1 MFMAGQSYPTKIA
14 PTAHVSELGETPKLV
29 SGARVEETEIALLVS
44 DTGRPGFPTANF
56 KTFAVTST
64 ATSLD
69 QLTNNKDEPIFRRG
83 IQLLANSSNTK
94 DIVIGGADVAASA
107 TVANIN
113 GLPLSAGASLFLEVT
128 RLSEIYVDTE
138 SGTQYLHWIGY

>member
-1 MFMAGQSYPTKIA
+1 MAGQSYPTRIGIA
-14 PTAHVSELGETPKLV
+14 TQVTELGSTPNEI
-29 SGARVEETEIALLVS
+29 SGAVAEINDVALMVT
-44 DTGRPGFPTANF
+44 DTGRPSFPTSNF
-56 KTFAVTST
+56 KTLAVTST

-69 QLTNNKDEPIFRRG
+69 QLTTNKEDVPLRRG
-83 IQLLANSSNTK
+83 IQLFAPATNSK
-94 DIVIGGADVAASA
+94 DVVVGGADVAASA

-113 GLPLSAGASLFLEVT
+113 GLPLSAGSSIFLEVT

>member
-1 MFMAGQSYPTKIA
+1 MSMAGQSYPSRIA

-44 DTGRPGFPTANF
+44 DTGRPSFPTTNF
-56 KTFAVTST
+56 KTLAVTTT

-69 QLTNNKDEPIFRRG
+69 QLTTNKDEPIFRRG
-83 IQLLANSSNTK
+83 IQLSAPSTNTK
-94 DIVIGGADVAASA
+94 NVVIGGADVTASA

-113 GLPLSAGASLFLEVT
+113 GLPLAPGASIFLEVT

>member
-1 MFMAGQSYPTKIA
+1 MAGQSYPSRIA

-44 DTGRPGFPTANF
+44 DTGRPSFPTSNF
-56 KTFAVTST
+56 KTLAVTST

-69 QLTNNKDEPIFRRG
+69 QLTTNKDEPIFRRG
-83 IQLLANSSNTK
+83 IQLFAPATNTK
-94 DIVIGGADVAASA
+94 DVVIGGADVAASA

-113 GLPLSAGASLFLEVT
+113 GLPLPAGSSIFLEVT
-128 RLSEIYVDTE
+128 RLSEIYADTE

>member
-56 KTFAVTST
+56 KTFAVGTT

-69 QLTNNKDEPIFRRG
+69 QLTTNKDEPIFRRG
-83 IQLLANSSNTK
+83 IQLFAPSSNTA
-94 DIVIGGADVAASA
+94 DVVIGGADVAASA

-113 GLPLSAGASLFLEVT
+113 GLPLPPGSSIFLEVT
-128 RLSEIYVDTE
+128 RLSEIYVDTT
-138 SGTQYLHWIGY
+138 SATQYLHWIGY

>member
-1 MFMAGQSYPTKIA
+1 MTGRSNPENTLPNVTVREIGM
-14 PTAHVSELGETPKLV
+14 TPQTL
-29 SGARVEETEIALLVS
+29 SGVRVESNDIALMVS
-44 DTGRPGFPTANF
+44 DTGRPSFPVANF
-56 KTFAVTST
+56 KTFAITTT

-69 QLTNNKDEPIFRRG
+69 QLTTNKVDPILRRG
-83 IQLLANSSNTK
+83 VQLSAPSTNTK
-94 DIVIGGADVAASA
+94 NVVIGGADVAASA

-113 GLPLSAGASLFLEVT
+113 GLPLEPGASIFLEVT

>member
-1 MFMAGQSYPTKIA
+1 M
-14 PTAHVSELGETPKLV
+14 TPQTL
-29 SGARVEETEIALLVS
+29 SGVRVESNDVALLVS
-44 DTGRPGFPTANF
+44 DAGRTSFPVADF
-56 KTFAVTST
+56 KTFTVTTT

-69 QLTNNKDEPIFRRG
+69 QLYTDKLDPILRRG
-83 IQLLANSSNTK
+83 IQLSAPSTNTK
-94 DIVIGGADVAASA
+94 NVVIGGSGVVASA

-113 GLPLSAGASLFLEVT
+113 GMPLAPGASIFLEVT